1 MNFGDRL
8 LKLRKK
14 KNISQETLADKIGV
28 TRQTVSNWEMNITVP
43 NIVDLKNIANVLEI
57 NYNDLLD
64 EIEIKKEVN
73 NTDTIN
79 NDARIVIK
87 IFKVIG
93 IIFILGIIVI
103 LILLVTS
110 KIKYDKSNVI
120 GGDSIR
126 CVYDESSYTYN
137 IDYNKNHEIVNV
149 EITGQESEK
158 DINNEWISE
167 LNRFVTS
174 KEIIEPSTLILYIT
188 QKYEENNGHCS

>member
-103 LILLVTS
+103 LIL
-110 KIKYDKSNVI
+110 
-120 GGDSIR
+120 
-126 CVYDESSYTYN
+126 
-137 IDYNKNHEIVNV
+137 
-149 EITGQESEK
+149 
-158 DINNEWISE
+158 
-167 LNRFVTS
+167 
-174 KEIIEPSTLILYIT
+174 
-188 QKYEENNGHCS
+188 